1 MGKNLQL
8 SESGLSVPRSRPGCM
23 WGILHILKYQRWHI
37 KRRLAYKRGDG
48 NNVKGLGNFR
58 FEPGKAPRN
67 SKEDIGDGKKKQ
79 STSLTKGSVKSR
91 LKALITEELSR
102 RKGRHRRSSSY
113 PERIDLMRNESFR
126 RLEHSDDTLHANG
139 SNDGIPRTVDD
150 LSSHVTDQFD
160 PVVMRSFGKQNFED
174 FDTECTGNHSEHT
187 EVDNTGKLLIDQD
200 FILGKE
206 FSEHNLVGQ
215 TKDMLDAL
223 DMINMNKEFFLEILQ
238 DPDSS
243 LAHHFLNEQ
252 ASNELHS
259 DPSKLKKSQEGIE
272 SQTKEGNLTAYRQT
286 KLQVEPN
293 YGQYSRSNSMPS
305 IAAGYRTDGI
315 LKCSENPP
323 VVKRFKN
330 LKQKIRHAIKES
342 KKEKHRIAR
351 DAVLHKIPHG
361 HEFSRDLKMEDI
373 DHIIDDST
381 SRDGKDI
388 PGSSNRSNQPIPSKS
403 KSELRCMRRT
413 ASLSESLDKYCQLYN
428 SSLSRE
434 AKSNNSDAL
443 KLRNEYPGS
452 PNINTPKFMG
462 RNFSMPTMKS
472 YFYRSE
478 DSSEAF
484 SPSRCRTGIDDN
496 TSLESDCSEQR
507 SVGYCISSENLLKLD
522 AKGRVR
528 DDISDSMDSE
538 TFSYTGDLGITSVS
552 NIEPYVTAGLNS
564 ESFSDLMTEP
574 CSVPLSDSEFQ
585 EDTSHASFSFAGK
598 LLKAASE
605 SNLEN
610 LVHNRLG
617 SLGDQLRESRVEAPT
632 ISQCVDDEK
641 LEFPSKKLGDDTLH
655 FQVDAKDKADF
666 DYVREI
672 LELSGFTQDEELG
685 TWHSDEQPVDPSL
698 FQEMIDCMLLDPE
711 SSGNEEGDNFYY
723 LLLFDLI
730 NEVLMDIYAKS
741 YSFYP
746 IPLSSLSKIRPMP
759 MGQHVLKEVWGQI
772 RWYMNS
778 SPGHRHY
785 LDYILSK
792 DLAKSDGWMNLQF
805 DMECVGLELEDMI
818 FDDLLDEVV

>member
-48 NNVKGLGNFR
+48 NNVKGLGNF
-58 FEPGKAPRN
+58 
-67 SKEDIGDGKKKQ
+67 D
-79 STSLTKGSVKSR
+79 
-91 LKALITEELSR
+91 SR
-102 RKGRHRRSSSY
+102 RVKLHGTARKILGALKKERQASRSSSY

-252 ASNELHS
+252 ASSTRRRYLKSPSFPSPFSSDELHS

-413 ASLSESLDKYCQLYN
+413 ASLSESLDKYCQLYD

-522 AKGRVR
+522 AKGR
-528 DDISDSMDSE
+528 
-538 TFSYTGDLGITSVS
+538 DLGITSVS

-585 EDTSHASFSFAGK
+585 EDTSHASFSFAE
-598 LLKAASE
+598 AASE

-818 FDDLLDEVV
+818 FDDLLDELKPAQERHGQNVYTV